1 MQLDRMVAASGEDGL
16 RVRRRER
23 EVGCRCEGMG
33 RLGESKTTLIL
44 EEQRFISG
52 REEVLGEDEA
62 ADEV

>member
-1 MQLDRMVAASGEDGL
+1 
-16 RVRRRER
+16 
-23 EVGCRCEGMG
+23 MG